1 MQNDNTKNSMH
12 DIFGALIAHED
23 AMAELYQVYETCTGD
38 PTGFWEK
45 LIMEERAHSA
55 VLKQLHDKFSQKK
68 ISVDFSRFNPVAINT
83 AINYIKKK
91 IEQAKQDGITQKAAL
106 ITARDVEGT
115 IIEHDF
121 FRLYKSR
128 NYSDEKE
135 IDALEEHT
143 AEHFARITKELELAG
158 KE

>member
-1 MQNDNTKNSMH
+1 MPKDNKNNSMH
-12 DIFGALIAHED
+12 DVFEALIAHED
-23 AMAELYQVYETCTGD
+23 AIAELYQVYETCTGD
-38 PTGFWEK
+38 PTGFWKK

-55 VLKQLHDKFSQKK
+55 VLKELHDRFSQKK
-68 ISVDFSRFNPVAINT
+68 IFADFSRFNPVAIST
-83 AINYIKKK
+83 AINYIRKK
-91 IEQAKQDGITQKAAL
+91 IEQAKADGITQKAAL

-143 AEHFARITKELELAG
+143 AEHFERIKSELE
-158 KE
+158 KTNQP